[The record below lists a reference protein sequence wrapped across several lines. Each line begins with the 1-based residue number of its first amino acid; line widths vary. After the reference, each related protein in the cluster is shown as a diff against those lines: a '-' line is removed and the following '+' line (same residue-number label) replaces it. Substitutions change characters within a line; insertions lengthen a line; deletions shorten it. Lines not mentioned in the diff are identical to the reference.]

1 MPLPESERRLV
12 SIAAVVIR
20 LAIIAVSLYMSV
32 RIRLY
37 AVINYGRVIHE
48 FDPWFNYRATEFMA
62 ANGWDKFQVRALPWH
77 PRRAARPGK

>member
-1 MPLPESERRLV
+1 MPPFTARGAR
-12 SIAAVVIR
+12 
-20 LAIIAVSLYMSV
+20 
-32 RIRLY
+32 
-37 AVINYGRVIHE
+37 